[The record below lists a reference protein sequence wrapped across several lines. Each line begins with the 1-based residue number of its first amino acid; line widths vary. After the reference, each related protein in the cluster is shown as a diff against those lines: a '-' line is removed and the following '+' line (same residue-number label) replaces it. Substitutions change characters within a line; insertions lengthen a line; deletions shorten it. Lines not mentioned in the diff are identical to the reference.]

1 MFIQKGENVPKK
13 VSRPL
18 AIATA
23 LVAAAFGAFVA
34 PAPASAYWSCGRA
47 APPDLDTT
55 GNHRNLAYANVWT
68 YVGSST
74 RCAQDYWLQRSF
86 ELDYHCWAHDYDNPG
101 LSWTYVVTVGGAKR
115 GWLPDRQLGDG
126 GSSVRCPGA

>member
-1 MFIQKGENVPKK
+1 MTKR

-47 APPDLDTT
+47 APPDLDTS
-55 GNHRNLAYANVWT
+55 GNHYNLNYSNVWT

-74 RCAQDYWLQRSF
+74 RCAQIAWLQRSYN
-86 ELDYHCWAHDYDNPG
+86 LDYHCWAHDYDNP
-101 LSWTYVVTVGGAKR
+101 SSKTWTYIVVVGSPNKH
-115 GWLPDRQLGDG
+115 GWIPDTMLNDG
-126 GSSVRCPGA
+126 GSSIQCPGA